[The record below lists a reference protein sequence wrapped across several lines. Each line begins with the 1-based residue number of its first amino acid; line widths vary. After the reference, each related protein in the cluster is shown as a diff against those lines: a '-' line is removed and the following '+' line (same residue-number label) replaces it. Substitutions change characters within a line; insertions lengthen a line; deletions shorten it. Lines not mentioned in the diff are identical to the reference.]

1 MRSRS
6 TALASPTTA
15 IRDACG
21 GKFEPAT
28 TPTIAPPAPAANK
41 SSVACGDSATMRR
54 AGVASST
61 RTPASSTALTAPT
74 LARTHAAPI
83 RHASAAGT
91 VLAALACLM
100 GAACV
105 RASVGAVSAVDDAG
119 VRVELATP
127 ARRIVALSPHATELL
142 FAAGAGGAIVGVV
155 AGSNFPPQASRIA
168 VVGDANAVDLERIV
182 ALAPDLVVT
191 WPYTTAAQLAA
202 IRQRGI
208 RVFTSDP
215 KTIDGIAQDIERLG
229 VLVGAHD
236 AAARSAAAFRAD
248 IESARRHAPAR
259 QHPPLRV
266 FYEIWGQPIYTIGGH
281 HLISEAITLCG
292 GQNVFAALGVAAPI
306 VSEEAVI
313 AARRV
318 RRTRSARH

>member
-1 MRSRS
+1 MVRRRALGAV
-6 TALASPTTA
+6 TAL
-15 IRDACG
+15 
-21 GKFEPAT
+21 
-28 TPTIAPPAPAANK
+28 
-41 SSVACGDSATMRR
+41 
-54 AGVASST
+54 
-61 RTPASSTALTAPT
+61 
-74 LARTHAAPI
+74 RTHAAA
-83 RHASAAGT
+83 RAAGT

-236 AAARSAAAFRAD
+236 AAARSASAFRAD

-281 HLISEAITLCG
+281 HLISEANTFCPPHSVIASLIRWWP
-292 GQNVFAALGVAAPI
+292 PI
-306 VSEEAVI
+306 V
-313 AARRV
+313 
-318 RRTRSARH
+318 